1 MYLLDKETELKKL
14 SRKVNSRGFFVILI
28 KFSKDLIQYK
38 EEEK

>member
-14 SRKVNSRGFFVILI
+14 SRKVNSREFFVILI